1 MPEHRQQK
9 GKFYSYLKVAALTD
23 ITVHRSRKNH
33 TKKGQCFCMKNTLK
47 LIKKLGLVGA
57 TGQLGHFLA
66 SKVVAEGGRGSGPLP
81 ISKKM

>member
-1 MPEHRQQK
+1 
-9 GKFYSYLKVAALTD
+9 
-23 ITVHRSRKNH
+23 
-33 TKKGQCFCMKNTLK
+33 MKNTLE